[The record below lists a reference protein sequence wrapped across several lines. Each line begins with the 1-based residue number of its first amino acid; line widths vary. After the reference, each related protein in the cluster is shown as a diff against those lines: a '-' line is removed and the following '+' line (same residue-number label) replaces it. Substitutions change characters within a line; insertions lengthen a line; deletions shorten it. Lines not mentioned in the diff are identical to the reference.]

1 MEPPNYTPAEA
12 TQIATARRLMEL
24 DRQIRSGLSW
34 FYWVAALSFINSIT
48 YMLNMESTFV
58 VGLGITQLID
68 GVALGIAQEATA
80 EIGLFIRILGYAFD
94 LALIVAFVLFGIFG
108 RKRVRWVIITGM
120 VLYGLDTI
128 LVLAFGDWLS
138 TLFHLLALWGI
149 WTGLRAMKQIT
160 ALETTL
166 PIGIPVIPQSAY
178 NNPSA
183 INPEKPGLNRLVFA
197 ALIITLVVV
206 IAVTLFLIFT
216 R

>member
-1 MEPPNYTPAEA
+1 MEPPSYTPAEA

-24 DRQIRSGLSW
+24 DRQIKSGLSW

-48 YMLNMESTFV
+48 YMLEMESTFV

-94 LALIVAFVLFGIFG
+94 LALVVAFVLFGIFG

-128 LVLAFGDWLS
+128 LVLVFGDWFS
-138 TLFHLLALWGI
+138 TIFHLLALWGI
-149 WTGLRAMKQIT
+149 WTGLRGTKQIT

-166 PIGIPVIPQSAY
+166 PAGIPVIPQSAY
-178 NNPSA
+178 TNPSA
-183 INPEKPGLNRLVFA
+183 ISPEKPGLNRLVFA
-197 ALIITLVVV
+197 ALIIVLVVV
-206 IAVTLFLIFT
+206 IVVTLFLIST
-216 R
+216 Q

>member
-197 ALIITLVVV
+197 ALIIILVVV

>member
-80 EIGLFIRILGYAFD
+80 EIGLFIRIVGYAFD

-197 ALIITLVVV
+197 ALIIILVAV
-206 IAVTLFLIFT
+206 IAVTVFLIFT

>member
-128 LVLAFGDWLS
+128 LVLAFGDWFS
-138 TLFHLLALWGI
+138 TIFHLLALWGI
-149 WTGLRAMKQIT
+149 WTGLRAMKQIS
-160 ALETTL
+160 AMETTL

-197 ALIITLVVV
+197 ALIVILVVV

-216 R
+216 Q

>member
-197 ALIITLVVV
+197 ALIIILVAV
-206 IAVTLFLIFT
+206 IAVTVFLIFT

>member
-1 MEPPNYTPAEA
+1 MEPPTYTPADAER
-12 TQIATARRLMEL
+12 IATARRLMEL

-34 FYWVAALSFINSIT
+34 FYWIAAMSLINSIT
-48 YMLNMESTFV
+48 YLLNLESTFV
-58 VGLGITQLID
+58 VGLGVTQLID
-68 GVALGIAQEATA
+68 GLALAIAQDATA
-80 EIGLFIRILGYAFD
+80 ELSLFIRIVGYAFD

-128 LVLAFGDWLS
+128 LVLVFRDWFS
-138 TLFHLLALWGI
+138 AVFHLLALWGL
-149 WTGLRAMKQIT
+149 WTGLRAIKQIT
-160 ALETTL
+160 AMETTL
-166 PIGIPVIPQSAY
+166 PVGIPVIPQSAY

-197 ALIITLVVV
+197 ALVIGLVVV
-206 IAVTLFLIFT
+206 IAVTVFLIFT